1 MFYQLKEIWAIRE
14 QINRSPIIKI
24 LVIILSHS
32 LQKLGILSP
41 RVQWRKW
48 TLASKA
54 LRGLVSVALGSLLA
68 PLVGEKH

>member
-1 MFYQLKEIWAIRE
+1 MESTHLF
-14 QINRSPIIKI
+14 
-24 LVIILSHS
+24 IILSHS